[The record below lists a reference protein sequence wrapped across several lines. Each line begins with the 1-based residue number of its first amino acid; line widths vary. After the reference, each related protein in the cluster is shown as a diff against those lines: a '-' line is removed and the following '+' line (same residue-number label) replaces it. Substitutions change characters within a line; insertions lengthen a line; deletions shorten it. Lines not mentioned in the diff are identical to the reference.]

1 MPHIFRLSPFALL
14 LPHVRSVTLR
24 LPLPVLCHC
33 CCCFA
38 YDFLYTNKNNTVREV
53 NHNNAT
59 LEEEGER
66 AGERERERATH
77 FLAGFLFIQINYD
90 FYVCAKHVV
99 SN

>member
-1 MPHIFRLSPFALL
+1 MQHIFRLSPFALL
-14 LPHVRSVTLR
+14 LPHVRSATLR
-24 LPLPVLCHC
+24 PPLL
-33 CCCFA
+33 CFA
-38 YDFLYTNKNNTVREV
+38 YDFLYTNKNNTAREV

-59 LEEEGER
+59 LEEEREQESAR
-66 AGERERERATH
+66 DREREGATH

>member
-1 MPHIFRLSPFALL
+1 MQHIFRLSPFVLYYPQATPPVLL
-14 LPHVRSVTLR
+14 LL
-24 LPLPVLCHC
+24 LLL
-33 CCCFA
+33 CFA
-38 YDFLYTNKNNTVREV
+38 YDFLYTNKNNTAREV

-59 LEEEGER
+59 QEGDR
-66 AGERERERATH
+66 ERERERATR